1 MELIPVKEQ
10 QQRWAAPARRK
21 RQTLAGGFNLL
32 YFITHSTFRQPGLSL
47 LYLPSGNHSSI

>member
-10 QQRWAAPARRK
+10 QQRRAAPARRK
-21 RQTLAGGFNLL
+21 RQILAGGFNLL

-47 LYLPSGNHSSI
+47 LYLPSGNHSSL